1 MSFYPVQS
9 SAANVEPGEL
19 GGWPGGTAMIAV
31 RAADLVSPAGRR
43 LGEDD
48 RSALAVGGTAKIRSG
63 DVVAFCKVVA
73 VAPAKVRR
81 DGRVQAQGSPCDHA
95 RLGAAEERLE
105 EMAGPGAVGALAR
118 RTRLADPV
126 TGART
131 RLLTREFVL
140 RAIVLMTLMPDADY
154 TEVMTALAGD
164 LAAVPWATAWHVP
177 SPRVFSGWRR
187 AVGPGSLE
195 DLQDAV
201 LRSAVAEHRQHDY
214 RAVLVGDLRAGSAD
228 GTLTRMPDTA
238 ANRAAFGS
246 AGTSDDSGPYPQ
258 LRALL
263 LTDASTRTTL
273 GAVHGP
279 SGGDK
284 ADGEQKLLDKAMDE
298 FPHLF
303 TSDRIWIM
311 DRNFPGA
318 ERISRLIGCTHVLIR
333 VKSDIRLAPAGE
345 FLPDGSYLAD
355 ITGGGITVRVRVV
368 EYWVEVE
375 GQHVPELFCLI
386 TDLHDHEAY
395 PADVLAAAYKW
406 RWDGSETALRENKS
420 TLAGAG
426 PSTGPMLRSRTPDLI
441 RQEHAAWIAGTELT
455 RGLARDAARQ
465 AAPAVKG
472 RRAGQP
478 VHSREISFTAAR
490 RAAISGARQGTA
502 TASLPRRVVT
512 SACRAVIAGI
522 GRCRVTVDRDRHRDH
537 KTKARQPFEK
547 ARRDTPTR
555 TAAATITVCRPAA

>member
-1 MSFYPVQS
+1 
-9 SAANVEPGEL
+9 
-19 GGWPGGTAMIAV
+19 
-31 RAADLVSPAGRR
+31 
-43 LGEDD
+43 
-48 RSALAVGGTAKIRSG
+48 
-63 DVVAFCKVVA
+63 
-73 VAPAKVRR
+73 
-81 DGRVQAQGSPCDHA
+81 
-95 RLGAAEERLE
+95 
-105 EMAGPGAVGALAR
+105 MAGPGAVGALAR

-201 LRSAVAEHRQHDY
+201 LRSAVAEHREHDY

-355 ITGGGITVRVRVV
+355 IAGGGVTVRVRVV

-375 GQHVPELFCLI
+375 GQDVPELFCLI

-426 PSTGPMLRSRTPDLI
+426 PSPGRCSGPEPRTSSGRSTPRGSPARADPRPGQGRCPPGGPG
-441 RQEHAAWIAGTELT
+441 RQGPT
-455 RGLARDAARQ
+455 
-465 AAPAVKG
+465 
-472 RRAGQP
+472 
-478 VHSREISFTAAR
+478 R
-490 RAAISGARQGTA
+490 RAARPIPRDLLHRRPPGRHQRRQAGNCNGQPA
-502 TASLPRRVVT
+502 PPRRHQ
-512 SACRAVIAGI
+512 RLPG
-522 GRCRVTVDRDRHRDH
+522 RDRRHRPVPGH
-537 KTKARQPFEK
+537 
-547 ARRDTPTR
+547 RRPRPASRPQDQSPPAVR
-555 TAAATITVCRPAA
+555 EGPPRHAHPDRRGHHHRLRPAA

>member
-63 DVVAFCKVVA
+63 DVVGVLQGGGGRPGEG
-73 VAPAKVRR
+73 PA
-81 DGRVQAQGSPCDHA
+81 GRPGPGAGQPCDHA

-318 ERISRLIGCTHVLIR
+318 KRISRLIGCTHVLIR
-333 VKSDIRLAPAGE
+333 VKSDIRLPRPASSC
-345 FLPDGSYLAD
+345 P
-355 ITGGGITVRVRVV
+355 TGPTWQIS
-368 EYWVEVE
+368 
-375 GQHVPELFCLI
+375 P
-386 TDLHDHEAY
+386 
-395 PADVLAAAYKW
+395 AAASPC
-406 RWDGSETALRENKS
+406 GSVS
-420 TLAGAG
+420 S
-426 PSTGPMLRSRTPDLI
+426 STGSKSRAST
-441 RQEHAAWIAGTELT
+441 
-455 RGLARDAARQ
+455 
-465 AAPAVKG
+465 
-472 RRAGQP
+472 
-478 VHSREISFTAAR
+478 SRNC
-490 RAAISGARQGTA
+490 
-502 TASLPRRVVT
+502 
-512 SACRAVIAGI
+512 SA
-522 GRCRVTVDRDRHRDH
+522 
-537 KTKARQPFEK
+537 
-547 ARRDTPTR
+547 
-555 TAAATITVCRPAA
+555 